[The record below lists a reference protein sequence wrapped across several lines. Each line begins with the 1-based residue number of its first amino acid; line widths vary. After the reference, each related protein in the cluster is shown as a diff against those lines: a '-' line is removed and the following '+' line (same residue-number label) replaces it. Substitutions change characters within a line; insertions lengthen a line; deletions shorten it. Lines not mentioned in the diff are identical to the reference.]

1 MNDDTGFFPR
11 SGESAAD
18 CGILVVGHGTRDP
31 IGAEETAA
39 VTHLLSLRYDGIAVE
54 GAFLEL
60 LEPSIATGLERLRDR
75 GCRTVVVAPLLLFAA
90 GHARHDVPDALA
102 AAAAATA
109 TCLVQADV
117 LGIHPAL
124 VALAAQRRAEAVAGR
139 AAVAVADTVDVVVGR
154 GASDGGAEARLAELI
169 AAVDRQSGGPRARR
183 TLTGFVAAARP
194 TVAEALADAAAV
206 GPRRVVVR
214 PHLLFS
220 GAVERDVAVAVAA
233 ARAAHPAIEWL
244 LAPRLGADAAIAAAL
259 ADRIA
264 AVWPHRID
272 DTPARPA

>member
-1 MNDDTGFFPR
+1 MDGDTDFFPR
-11 SGESAAD
+11 SAESAD

-39 VTHLLSLRYDGIAVE
+39 VTHLLSVRCEGIAVE

-60 LEPSIATGLERLRDR
+60 LEPSIATGLARLRGR

-102 AAAAATA
+102 EAAAATE

-117 LGIHPAL
+117 LGIHPAI
-124 VALAAQRRAEAVAGR
+124 VALAARRRAEAVAGR

-154 GASDGGAEARLAELI
+154 GSSDGGAEARLTELI
-169 AAVDRQSGGPRARR
+169 AAVDRQSGGPRAWR

-194 TVAEALADAAAV
+194 TVAEAIAAAAAA

-220 GAVERDVAVAVAA
+220 GAVERDVAAAVAA
-233 ARAAHPAIEWL
+233 ARAAHPVIEWL
-244 LAPRLGADAAIAAAL
+244 LAARLGADAAIAAAL
-259 ADRIA
+259 VDRIA
-264 AVWPHRID
+264 AVWPRRIGD
-272 DTPARPA
+272 MPARPA